1 MPVLENLKKNLAI
14 EYKIKHLGEVKT
26 IIRWQITRNLSTKTI
41 KVSQLVYIRDL
52 LKEENLTNYNV
63 LTILIKAGSFIKINK
78 SDNYNKANLGDYH
91 WLIGKFIYLAYRIRP
106 NIVFVVGKLSKYN
119 TNPRKGHLQ
128 AAKRLICYFKYTIH
142 LELIYK

>member
-91 WLIGKFIYLAYRIRP
+91 
-106 NIVFVVGKLSKYN
+106 
-119 TNPRKGHLQ
+119 
-128 AAKRLICYFKYTIH
+128 
-142 LELIYK
+142 